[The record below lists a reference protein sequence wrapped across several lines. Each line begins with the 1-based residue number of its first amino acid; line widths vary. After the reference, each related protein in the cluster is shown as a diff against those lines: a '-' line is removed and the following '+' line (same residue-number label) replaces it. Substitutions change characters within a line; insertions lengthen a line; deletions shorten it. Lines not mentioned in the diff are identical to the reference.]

1 LFYDYL
7 LLDMLHEYV
16 FNENIF
22 YRILLFKENK
32 KLNFEESPTWI
43 FLGF

>member
-1 LFYDYL
+1 
-7 LLDMLHEYV
+7 MLHEYV

-32 KLNFEESPTWI
+32 KLNLKKAP
-43 FLGF
+43 LGFSWGFSMLF